1 MGNVVVV
8 AVVVA
13 TAAASAAAASAE
25 NVVVVGVVVEWIIV
39 LGITITKADTTVEDG
54 MASAS
59 TAILEHFMLM
69 IRL

>member
-1 MGNVVVV
+1 MGNVVVA

-13 TAAASAAAASAE
+13 TAAASAE
-25 NVVVVGVVVEWIIV
+25 HFVVVVVVVEWIIV
-39 LGITITKADTTVEDG
+39 LGITITKADTSVEDG

>member
-1 MGNVVVV
+1 MGNVVVVAV

-13 TAAASAAAASAE
+13 TAAASAE
-25 NVVVVGVVVEWIIV
+25 HVVVVGVVVEWIIV
-39 LGITITKADTTVEDG
+39 LGITITKADTTTVEDG

>member
-1 MGNVVVV
+1 MGNVVVVAV

-13 TAAASAAAASAE
+13 TAAASAE
-25 NVVVVGVVVEWIIV
+25 HVVVVGVVVEWIIV

>member
-1 MGNVVVV
+1 MGNVV
-8 AVVVA
+8 VVVA
-13 TAAASAAAASAE
+13 TAAASAAAAASAE
-25 NVVVVGVVVEWIIV
+25 HFVVGGVVVEWIIV
-39 LGITITKADTTVEDG
+39 LGITITKADTTSVEDG